1 MSVHSNKEKRLR
13 SDVIQD
19 PERAHILVEI
29 FYKYIQGNSS
39 ARKIAEELRGRGIK
53 TQYGRNISQSHIH
66 SILKNKFYYGEVYSS
81 KYDVI
86 YEHRYETLI
95 SKKTWNKAKETR
107 EKKDRNPQKSIKKNE
122 FIFSNLLGPCPN
134 CGCSMTAEI
143 KKNKYVYYSCT
154 NAKGVCKREYI
165 NENEILKPVRKV
177 LSKIQLSD
185 TQIKEIITFLK
196 KQNTYQARYHK
207 EQMRRL
213 RGQYDALQSRLDKLL
228 DLFIDGKIKEEDH
241 NRKLTEIKEKQQ
253 KINIELEG
261 YTDADESYHITA
273 RTVLSLAQRAKELF
287 ESSEVEEKRQI
298 LSFVFQNLSIKEKR
312 LQYNLRS
319 PFDVISK
326 VGNDSLL
333 RGLDSNQ

>member
-1 MSVHSNKEKRLR
+1 
-13 SDVIQD
+13 
-19 PERAHILVEI
+19 
-29 FYKYIQGNSS
+29 
-39 ARKIAEELRGRGIK
+39 
-53 TQYGRNISQSHIH
+53 
-66 SILKNKFYYGEVYSS
+66 
-81 KYDVI
+81 
-86 YEHRYETLI
+86 
-95 SKKTWNKAKETR
+95 
-107 EKKDRNPQKSIKKNE
+107 
-122 FIFSNLLGPCPN
+122 
-134 CGCSMTAEI
+134 
-143 KKNKYVYYSCT
+143 
-154 NAKGVCKREYI
+154 
-165 NENEILKPVRKV
+165 
-177 LSKIQLSD
+177 
-185 TQIKEIITFLK
+185 
-196 KQNTYQARYHK
+196 
-207 EQMRRL
+207 QMRRL

-312 LQYNLRS
+312 LQYSLRS